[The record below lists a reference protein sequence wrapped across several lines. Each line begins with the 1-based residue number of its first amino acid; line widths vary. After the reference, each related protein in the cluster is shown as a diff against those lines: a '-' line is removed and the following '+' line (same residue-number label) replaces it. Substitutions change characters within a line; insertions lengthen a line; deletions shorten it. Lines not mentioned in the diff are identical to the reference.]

1 MVALDKSFWPD
12 DVRHPYRRLVV
23 ALLLGPAIL
32 GVLLTMT
39 AFLMSRLSSGSQAE
53 SLAEA
58 LDAAR
63 QIFFYLV
70 LFTPTVCLAGV
81 VILWAVQARGPL
93 PWALMGTFCGAI
105 VGVAYG
111 LVQYG
116 GLEQP
121 VLIAF
126 GVLGW
131 ALFLVIRWLAGVRNA
146 SE

>member
-12 DVRHPYRRLVV
+12 DVRHPYRRLAI

-32 GVLLTMT
+32 GAILTMT

-53 SLAEA
+53 SLTEA
-58 LDAAR
+58 ADAAR

-81 VILWAVQARGPL
+81 VILWAVRARGPV
-93 PWALMGTFCGAI
+93 PWALMGGFCGAI

-111 LVQYG
+111 LVQFG
-116 GLEQP
+116 AIENTML
-121 VLIAF
+121 VAF

-131 ALFLVIRWLAGVRNA
+131 ALFLVIRWLAGVRA
-146 SE
+146 VGE

>member
-32 GVLLTMT
+32 GIILTMT

-53 SLAEA
+53 SLTEA
-58 LDAAR
+58 IDAAR

-70 LFTPTVCLAGV
+70 LFTPTVCLSGV
-81 VILWAVQARGPL
+81 IILWAVRARGPI
-93 PWALMGTFCGAI
+93 PWALMGGFCGAI

-111 LVQYG
+111 LVQFG
-116 GLEQP
+116 QVQQQL
-121 VLIAF
+121 LIVF

-146 SE
+146 AE